1 MKDPYEILGVKKN
14 ATDEEIK
21 KAYRALAKKFHP
33 DLNPN
38 NKDMEPKFKEISSA
52 YKQIENKEA
61 REKFE
66 KGIHDE
72 QFTESSKKARTYS
85 NDYQEDG
92 GRYAYHFDGDADD
105 LFKTFFSGR
114 GAGNTD
120 LPGKDHLFSLEID
133 LKDAIHGI
141 EKEVTLGAGKRLKI
155 KIPAGI
161 ENKEKLRIKNQ
172 GGQGIGKGQPGDAYI
187 EIIIR
192 PSSIFKINESNLE
205 VEIPISLD
213 EAVNGA
219 TIKIPTI
226 DGTIMMTIP
235 PNVNTGTKL
244 RIKEKGMPIKGKKR
258 GDQIVIIKITLPE
271 HMDSEFKEFIKT
283 WTKKNPYN
291 PRARSED
298 HGI

>member
-1 MKDPYEILGVKKN
+1 MRDPYEVLGVKKT

-38 NKDMEPKFKEISSA
+38 NKDMEPRFKEISAS

-66 KGIHDE
+66 KGIHE
-72 QFTESSKKARTYS
+72 EHSTESPKKTRTYS
-85 NDYQEDG
+85 NDFQEDG

-105 LFKTFFSGR
+105 LFKNFFSDR
-114 GAGNTD
+114 GAGNAD

-141 EKEVTLGAGKRLKI
+141 EREVTLGEGKRLRI

-172 GGQGIGKGQPGDAYI
+172 GGKGIGKGQPGDAYI
-187 EIIIR
+187 EINIR
-192 PSSIFKINESNLE
+192 PSSFFKINESNLE
-205 VEIPISLD
+205 IEIPISID

-219 TIKIPTI
+219 TIKVPTI
-226 DGTIMMTIP
+226 DGTIMMKIP

-244 RIKEKGMPIKGKKR
+244 RIKEKGMPIKGKSR
-258 GDQIVIIKITLPE
+258 GDQIVIIKISLPVKI
-271 HMDSEFKEFIKT
+271 DFEFKEFIKN
-283 WTKKNPYN
+283 WTKNNPYN
-291 PRARSED
+291 PRERNED